1 MTQSLPAIKP
11 GTATAELDY
20 DAASQT
26 GVLHLRGD
34 WRQKARRPEP
44 GSPVLPLAMGSLR
57 FDCADLTGWDS
68 TLLIYLHELR
78 RHCHYRSLAVA
89 WDTLPAGANRL
100 LKLASGSSTTP
111 QAMPTPTW
119 SWLGKVGLRSLEAW
133 GRVVDVLTF
142 VGELVLACLKFLFG
156 RARLR
161 WSDLALEMVK
171 AGPQAL
177 AIVALIGFLMGLIL
191 AFIGAIPLKWFGA
204 EVYVASLIG
213 IGILRLMGA
222 VMTGVVMA
230 GRTGAAYAAELGSMQ
245 ANEEI
250 DALESMGIPPMEFL
264 VLPRFLAL
272 TAMLPLLGLFG
283 DLVGVLGGL
292 VVGMFYLDL
301 TFMQFWQ
308 QLMQT
313 TKLADLFVGL
323 FTCWV
328 FGMLIAICG
337 CLRGIQCG
345 RSSEAVGQATTSAVV
360 SSIVC
365 MVLATAAITVVTVA
379 MKI

>member
-1 MTQSLPAIKP
+1 MTDIPPAIKP
-11 GTATAELDY
+11 GAATAKLDY
-20 DAASQT
+20 DDASQA

-34 WRQKARRPEP
+34 WRRKSHRPEP

-57 FDCADLTGWDS
+57 FDCTDLIDWDS
-68 TLLIYLHELR
+68 TLLIYLHDLR
-78 RHCHYRSLAVA
+78 RDCNSRSLAVA

-100 LKLASGSSTTP
+100 LKLASESPAIPATTAP
-111 QAMPTPTW
+111 AW
-119 SWLGKVGLRSLEAW
+119 SWLSKLGNRSLEAW
-133 GRVVDVLTF
+133 DGAINALAF
-142 VGELVLACLKFLFG
+142 VGELVLACLKLCFG
-156 RARLR
+156 RVRMR

-171 AGPQAL
+171 AGPRAL
-177 AIVALIGFLMGLIL
+177 AIVSLVGFLIGLIL

-204 EVYVASLIG
+204 EIYIASLIG

-245 ANEEI
+245 VNEEI
-250 DALESMGIPPMEFL
+250 DALKSMGIPPMEFL

-283 DLVGVLGGL
+283 NLVGILGGM
-292 VVGMFYLDL
+292 VVGVYYLDL
-301 TFMQFWQ
+301 TYTQFWQ
-308 QLMQT
+308 QLMET
-313 TKLADLFVGL
+313 TRLSDLFVGL

-360 SSIVC
+360 SSIIC
-365 MVLATAAITVVTVA
+365 MVIATAAITVVTVA
-379 MKI
+379 LKI

>member
-1 MTQSLPAIKP
+1 MPHALPAIKP
-11 GTATAELDY
+11 GAATAKLDY
-20 DAASQT
+20 DNASQA
-26 GVLHLRGD
+26 GVLHLSGD
-34 WRQKARRPEP
+34 WRRKSRRPEP
-44 GSPVLPLAMGSLR
+44 GAPALPQAMSSLR

-68 TLLIYLHELR
+68 TLLIYLHDLR
-78 RHCHYRSLAVA
+78 RDCHSRGLAVA
-89 WDTLPAGANRL
+89 WDTLPAGAGRL
-100 LKLASGSSTTP
+100 LRLASESPATPTSS
-111 QAMPTPTW
+111 TPTW
-119 SWLGKVGLRSLEAW
+119 SWLSKL
-133 GRVVDVLTF
+133 GRHSIKTWDGAVEVLGF
-142 VGELVLACLKFLFG
+142 VGELVLACIKLCFG
-156 RARLR
+156 RARMR
-161 WSDLALEMVK
+161 WSDMALEMVK

-177 AIVALIGFLMGLIL
+177 AIASLIGFLIGLIL

-204 EVYVASLIG
+204 EIYIASLIG

-245 ANEEI
+245 VNEEI
-250 DALESMGIPPMEFL
+250 DALKSMGVPPMEFL

-283 DLVGVLGGL
+283 NLVGILGGM
-292 VVGMFYLDL
+292 VVGLYYLDL
-301 TFMQFWQ
+301 TYTQFSQ
-308 QLMQT
+308 QLMET
-313 TKLADLFVGL
+313 TRLADLFVGL

-360 SSIVC
+360 SSIIC
-365 MVLATAAITVVTVA
+365 MVIATAAITVVTVA
-379 MKI
+379 LKI

>member
-1 MTQSLPAIKP
+1 MADLLPAIKP
-11 GTATAELDY
+11 GLATAELAC
-20 DAASQT
+20 DASGQT
-26 GVLHLRGD
+26 GVLHLRGP
-34 WRQKARRPEP
+34 WRQASRRPAP
-44 GSPVLPLAMGSLR
+44 GAPPLPVTITSLA
-57 FDCADLTGWDS
+57 FACTDLTGWDS

-78 RHCHYRSLAVA
+78 RQCHYRSVAVA
-89 WDTLPAGANRL
+89 WDTLPPGINRL
-100 LKLASGSSTTP
+100 LKLAEGAAATP
-111 QAMPTPTW
+111 QNLKAPDW
-119 SWLGKVGLRSLEAW
+119 SWLDRLGLHSLTAWNHTVG
-133 GRVVDVLTF
+133 VLAF
-142 VGELVLACLKFLFG
+142 VGELVLATLKLG
-156 RARLR
+156 AGKARMR
-161 WSDLALEMVK
+161 WSDLTLEMVK

-177 AIVALIGFLMGLIL
+177 AIVSLIGFLMGLIL

-204 EVYVASLIG
+204 EIYVASLLG

-250 DALESMGIPPMEFL
+250 DALQSMGIPPMEFL

-272 TAMLPLLGLFG
+272 TAMLPLLGLYG
-283 DLVGVLGGL
+283 DLIGVLGGM
-292 VVGMFYLDL
+292 VVGVFYLDL

-328 FGMLIAICG
+328 FGMLIAVCG

-345 RSSEAVGQATTSAVV
+345 RSSEAVGRATTSAVV
-360 SSIVC
+360 SSIVG

-379 MKI
+379 LKI